1 MLHNY
6 AAGYVTYVMLISA
19 LEYQIISLSCI
30 LANLDLSAFNSL
42 QIVYTINSSK
52 FEILTTAGIEII
64 SLDDAVKTVE
74 PDVQVVHNFAR
85 ANVPVD
91 YIAFYRLEFLLT
103 EKHKLKCFSI
113 RLIIYLKYHF
123 WFNWETKDYGIL

>member
-1 MLHNY
+1 M
-6 AAGYVTYVMLISA
+6 
-19 LEYQIISLSCI
+19 
-30 LANLDLSAFNSL
+30 SAFASL
-42 QIVYTINSSK
+42 RTVYSINSSK
-52 FEILTTAGIEII
+52 FDIFTTAGIEII
-64 SLDDAVKTVE
+64 ALDDAVKTVE
-74 PDVQVVHNFAR
+74 PDVDVVHNFAR